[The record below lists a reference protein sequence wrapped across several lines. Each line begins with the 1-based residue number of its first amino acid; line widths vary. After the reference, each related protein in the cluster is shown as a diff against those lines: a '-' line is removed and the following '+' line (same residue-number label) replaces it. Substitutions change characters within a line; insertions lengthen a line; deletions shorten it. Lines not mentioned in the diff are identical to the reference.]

1 MKRHF
6 MDLAKKASRAVKN
19 WWLLLIA
26 GILCVVAGIL
36 VFIFPLESYLTLSII
51 FGVLML
57 VVGAMKLAVASSSN
71 NYFMMRGYVIVSG
84 LVDVLL
90 GLFLCLYPGVTL
102 VLLPIMLGIWLMYNS
117 FMIIA
122 FGGDLGTFNQNGQ
135 GVMIVAGIL
144 LLLISIFVLV
154 NPFEAGIAAVIIIS
168 GIGLL
173 VFGGILIAI
182 SLMLKDIHTTLKEIQ
197 E

>member
-1 MKRHF
+1 M
-6 MDLAKKASRAVKN
+6 
-19 WWLLLIA
+19 IA
-26 GILCVVAGIL
+26 GILSIVAGIL

-57 VVGAMKLAVASSSN
+57 VVGAMKLIVASSSN
-71 NYFMMRGYVIVSG
+71 NYYMMRGYVIVSG
-84 LVDVLL
+84 VVDVLL

-154 NPFEAGIAAVIIIS
+154 NPFSTGIAAVIVIA
-168 GIGLL
+168 GVGLL
-173 VFGGILIAI
+173 LFGVIIIAL

>member
-1 MKRHF
+1 MN
-6 MDLAKKASRAVKN
+6 LTKKASRAVKN

-26 GILCVVAGIL
+26 GILSIVAGIL

-57 VVGAMKLAVASSSN
+57 VVGAMKLIVASSSN
-71 NYFMMRGYVIVSG
+71 NYYMMRGYVIVSG
-84 LVDVLL
+84 VVDVLL

-154 NPFEAGIAAVIIIS
+154 NPFSTGIAAVIVIAGVGLLLFGVIIIS
-168 GIGLL
+168 L
-173 VFGGILIAI
+173 

>member
-1 MKRHF
+1 MN
-6 MDLAKKASRAVKN
+6 LTKKASRAVKN

-26 GILCVVAGIL
+26 GILCIVAGIL

-57 VVGAMKLAVASSSN
+57 VVGAMKLIVASSSN
-71 NYFMMRGYVIVSG
+71 NYYMMRGYVIVSG
-84 LVDVLL
+84 VVDVLL

-102 VLLPIMLGIWLMYNS
+102 FLLPIMLGIWLMYNS

-154 NPFEAGIAAVIIIS
+154 NPFSTGIAAVIVIAGVGLLLFGVIIIS
-168 GIGLL
+168 L
-173 VFGGILIAI
+173 